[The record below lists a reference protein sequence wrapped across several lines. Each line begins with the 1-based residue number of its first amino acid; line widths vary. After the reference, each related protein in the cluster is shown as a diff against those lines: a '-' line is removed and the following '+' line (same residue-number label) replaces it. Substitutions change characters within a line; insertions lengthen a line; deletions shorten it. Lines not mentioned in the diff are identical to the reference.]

1 MKLTHVHIEKYKCYE
16 SPQEFVVEN
25 DITVLVGKN
34 EAGKTAVLESIAK
47 TNYFSDDKAFKFDP
61 VLDYPRK
68 EKKKYDKAG
77 KVGAVVRAKYAIDD
91 ELFEEIAANLGEGV
105 FEAREITVTTKY
117 DNTRSI
123 GGVSANREAFLK
135 LQAAEYGLEGEDLEL
150 FMGITTE
157 AEATAVS
164 SEAADAHKKAIVTET
179 AAATAEARE
188 PNSLEQ
194 PKIISAANEVA
205 QYFKGAD
212 TWDDKL
218 AAYIWTNYLSNR
230 LPKFLYYSEYYTLPS
245 RIDIENLKAGSLDDE
260 HLKTAKALV
269 ELADLSINEVTNA
282 SDFERFVSELEATGN
297 EITSQLFK
305 FWTTNKDLRVR
316 FQIDKTNAGGVPHHI
331 LDIRVENLK
340 HMVTLPLRNR
350 SKGFNWFFSFIV
362 WFSKIQEDQDND
374 YVILLDEPGLNL
386 HASAQA
392 DLLRFFQDMAKNYQV
407 IYTTHS
413 PFMVESDKL
422 TRVRTIYDDDT
433 ETRITD
439 AIQERDSDTLFPL
452 QAALGYDIA
461 QNLFIS
467 KRNLLVEGPADL
479 VLLGLMTSVLEAEGR
494 TGLNDAVTIVPVGGL
509 DKVASFIALLRGTK
523 LNVVCLLDTFTDPS
537 GKQRVANLIQ
547 HKIIRE
553 KDVRFFDEF
562 SSIKESPADL
572 EDMFEKSEYLQFF
585 NGAFTEHKDIKD
597 VDLSDAN
604 AQVIPQI
611 NKILNVKRYNHF
623 RPASFAA
630 GQNLAASD
638 FSADT
643 LNRFEDMFKEINSR
657 F

>member
-1 MKLTHVHIEKYKCYE
+1 MKLTHVTIQKYKCYE
-16 SPQEFVVEN
+16 SPQDFQVEE

-34 EAGKTAVLESIAK
+34 EAGKTAILEAIAK
-47 TNYFSDDKAFKFDP
+47 TNYFTDDKAFKFDP

-68 EKKKYDKAG
+68 EKKKYDRLG
-77 KVGAVVRAKYAIDD
+77 KVGDVITAKYIIDE
-91 ELFEEIAANLGEGV
+91 ELAREINGDLGEGV
-105 FEAREITVTTKY
+105 FVSREVLVTTKY

-123 GGVSANREAFLK
+123 GGVFSKKEAFLTLRGK
-135 LQAAEYGLEGEDLEL
+135 KYGLTEEQMKR
-150 FMGITTE
+150 FIGIKTE
-157 AEATAVS
+157 AEA
-164 SEAADAHKKAIVTET
+164 KAICAEASAAYQNAVAAET
-179 AAATAEARE
+179 AAATAAARE
-188 PNSLEQ
+188 PALPEQ
-194 PKIISAANEVA
+194 PKIIGAANEVA
-205 QYFKGAD
+205 PYFKGPD
-212 TWDDKL
+212 NWDDKL
-218 AAYIWTNYLSNR
+218 AGYVWLNYLSSR

-245 RIDIENLKAGSLDDE
+245 RIDIELLNAGSLNDE
-260 HLKTAKALV
+260 SLKTAKALV
-269 ELADLSINEVTNA
+269 ELADLSISEVTNA
-282 SDFERFVSELEATGN
+282 TNFERFVSELEATGN
-297 EITSQLFK
+297 EITQQLFK
-305 FWTTNKDLRVR
+305 YWTTNQDLRIR
-316 FQIDKTNAGGVPHHI
+316 FQIDKQEVAGALHHI

-340 HMVTLPLRNR
+340 HMITLPLRNR

-374 YVILLDEPGLNL
+374 YVILLDEPGLSL

-392 DLLRFFQDMAKNYQV
+392 DLLRFFADMGANYQI

-422 TRVRTIYDDDT
+422 SRVRTIYEDET
-433 ETRITD
+433 ATRITD
-439 AIQERDSDTLFPL
+439 AIQQRDSDTLFPL

-479 VLLGLMTSVLEAEGR
+479 VFLGIMSSVLEAEQR
-494 TGLNDAVTIVPVGGL
+494 IHLQDDITIVPVGGL

-537 GKQRVANLIQ
+537 GKQRVDNLIQ

-562 SSIKESPADL
+562 SSVKAGPADL
-572 EDMFEKSEYLQFF
+572 EDMFEKSEYLEFF
-585 NGAFTEHKDIKD
+585 NGAFTEYADIAVSNLPD
-597 VDLSDAN
+597 SV

-611 NKILNVKRYNHF
+611 NKILKVKRYNHF
-623 RPASFAA
+623 RPSSFAA
-630 GQNLAASD
+630 RQNLTAAN
-638 FSADT
+638 FSGDT
-643 LNRFEDMFKEINSR
+643 LKRFEDMFKEINSR

>member
-1 MKLTHVHIEKYKCYE
+1 
-16 SPQEFVVEN
+16 VVEE

-34 EAGKTAVLESIAK
+34 EAGKTAILEAIAK
-47 TNYFSDDKAFKFDP
+47 TNYFNDDKSFTFDSI
-61 VLDYPRK
+61 LDYPRK

-77 KVGAVVRAKYAIDD
+77 KIGNVVTATYSIDE
-91 ELFEEIAANLGEGV
+91 ELTAEIAKDVGEGV
-105 FEAREITVTTKY
+105 FDCSSITVTTLY
-117 DNTRSI
+117 DNTRTI
-123 GGVSANREAFLK
+123 GGVHANRTAFLT
-135 LQAAEYGLEGEDLEL
+135 LRAESYGIGGADLKRFLE
-150 FMGITTE
+150 ISTE
-157 AEATAVS
+157 AEAQAISAEYAT
-164 SEAADAHKKAIVTET
+164 AHKKAVADEV
-179 AAATAEARE
+179 ASAAEAKRDSSPPQLPPMIE
-188 PNSLEQ
+188 
-194 PKIISAANEVA
+194 AAKEVA
-205 QYFKGAD
+205 SYFIGQDK
-212 TWDDKL
+212 WDDKI
-218 AAYIWTNYLSNR
+218 AGYIWVKHLRGR
-230 LPKFLYYSEYYTLPS
+230 LPKFLYYSEYYNLPS
-245 RIDIENLKAGSLDDE
+245 RIDIEKLNAGSLDDE
-260 HLKTAKALV
+260 QSKTAKALV
-269 ELADLSINEVTNA
+269 ELADLSFSEVTNA
-282 SDFERFVSELEATGN
+282 GDFERFVSELEATGN
-297 EITSQLFK
+297 EITTQLFK
-305 FWTTNKDLRVR
+305 YWTTNRDLRIR
-316 FQIDKTNAGGVPHHI
+316 FQIDKQMVEGAQHHI

-340 HMVTLPLRNR
+340 HMITLPLRNR

-362 WFSKIQEDQDND
+362 WFSKIQEDDTND
-374 YVILLDEPGLNL
+374 YVILLDEPGLSL
-386 HASAQA
+386 HASAQD
-392 DLLRFFQDMAKNYQV
+392 DLLRFFEDMAKNYQV

-422 TRVRTIYDDDT
+422 SRVRTIYDDAT

-479 VLLGLMTSVLEAEGR
+479 VFLGLMTSILEAEGR
-494 TGLNDAVTIVPVGGL
+494 TGLQDDVTIVPVGGL
-509 DKVASFIALLRGTK
+509 DKVASFIALLKGTK

-562 SSIKESPADL
+562 TSIKKGPSDL
-572 EDMFEKSEYLQFF
+572 EDMFEKSEYLRFF
-585 NGAFTEHKDIKD
+585 NGAFTEHKNISDA
-597 VDLSDAN
+597 DLSDAN

-611 NKILNVKRYNHF
+611 NKILNVNRYNHF

-643 LNRFEDMFKEINSR
+643 LKRFEDMFKEINSR